1 MVVGKSPAKRT
12 PQISLSALMVVML
25 IFVLMSIAL
34 FYAGRIEE
42 VQQELSLY
50 FGITSATKGEASR
63 RAHLIFLIFTYSSP
77 LLMAL
82 VLSTALTIM
91 RRKRLPTTVIRQEE

>member
-1 MVVGKSPAKRT
+1 
-12 PQISLSALMVVML
+12 MVVML

-50 FGITSATKGEASR
+50 FGVTSATKGESSR

-82 VLSTALTIM
+82 VLSTVLSIM
-91 RRKRLPTTVIRQEE
+91 RRKAAPQTVIRQED